1 MLRSRVRVLTGKKS
15 VRSIG
20 SKAEFTLA
28 AYEGDWLSMKYLSMK
43 AAAYICLV
51 ASGMSVTAI
60 SVAQP
65 APAPST
71 SATAAPATATP
82 VSQSPRASQPAYRI
96 NPGDE
101 IEVYV
106 WGEDRLQRASRI
118 LPDGSFS
125 FPLIGKIE
133 AAGKL
138 PSELEAIISTGL
150 KDQYR
155 GPVPQVTVSV
165 RSPSGLQFSVIGRVR
180 TPGIFTPGRN
190 VNLLEALSFAG
201 GTDEFA
207 KVDGIVVV
215 RKSGTGIQT
224 IRAQLGSILKGNIP
238 SGDAGQKV
246 IPLIESGDTIIVP

>member
-1 MLRSRVRVLTGKKS
+1 MAGHSLP
-15 VRSIG
+15 
-20 SKAEFTLA
+20 E
-28 AYEGDWLSMKYLSMK
+28 YEGDWLSMKKFKLGAAVSLCAGPLLSCSSL
-43 AAAYICLV
+43 AFAQATV
-51 ASGMSVTAI
+51 VPSSAPQPPVT
-60 SVAQP
+60 Q
-65 APAPST
+65 
-71 SATAAPATATP
+71 TAAIQT
-82 VSQSPRASQPAYRI
+82 PRALQPAYRV

-106 WGEDRLQRASRI
+106 WGEDRLQRSSRV

-125 FPLIGKIE
+125 FPLVGKID

-138 PSELEAIISTGL
+138 PSELEAIITAGL

-165 RSPSGLQFSVIGRVR
+165 RVPSGLQFSVIGRVR

-207 KVDGIVVV
+207 KVDGIVVI

-224 IRAQLGSILKGNIP
+224 IRAQLGATLKGNIP
-238 SGDAGQKV
+238 SGEAGQKM

>member
-1 MLRSRVRVLTGKKS
+1 MPWSRVRFLTGTKS

-28 AYEGDWLSMKYLSMK
+28 AYEGDWLSMKHLSMK

-51 ASGMSVTAI
+51 ASGVSVTAS

-71 SATAAPATATP
+71 ASSTTAA
-82 VSQSPRASQPAYRI
+82 SIGQSPRASQPAYRI

-125 FPLIGKIE
+125 FPLVGKIE

-215 RKSGTGIQT
+215 RKSGSGIQT

>member
-1 MLRSRVRVLTGKKS
+1 MKKFKS
-15 VRSIG
+15 G
-20 SKAEFTLA
+20 
-28 AYEGDWLSMKYLSMK
+28 
-43 AAAYICLV
+43 AAASFCVV
-51 ASGMSVTAI
+51 ALLSCCSLAF
-60 SVAQP
+60 AQG
-65 APAPST
+65 
-71 SATAAPATATP
+71 TAAPAP
-82 VSQSPRASQPAYRI
+82 VAQSPAAQAPITQTPKALQPAYRV

-106 WGEDRLQRASRI
+106 WGEDRLQRSSRV

-125 FPLIGKIE
+125 FPLVGKID

-138 PSELEAIISTGL
+138 PSELEAIITAGL

-165 RSPSGLQFSVIGRVR
+165 RVPSGLQFSVIGRVR

-215 RKSGTGIQT
+215 RKSGNGIQT
-224 IRAQLGSILKGNIP
+224 IRAQLGATLKGNIP
-238 SGDAGQKV
+238 SGEAGQKM

>member
-1 MLRSRVRVLTGKKS
+1 MIECLKLVVRAV
-15 VRSIG
+15 
-20 SKAEFTLA
+20 TLVGLASSTLLLSSPTFAQTA
-28 AYEGDWLSMKYLSMK
+28 APVTQVP
-43 AAAYICLV
+43 V
-51 ASGMSVTAI
+51 A
-60 SVAQP
+60 VAQAPAAVP
-65 APAPST
+65 APAPL
-71 SATAAPATATP
+71 PAK
-82 VSQSPRASQPAYRI
+82 ASQPAYRI

-106 WGEDRLQRASRI
+106 WGEDRLQRSSRV

-125 FPLIGKIE
+125 FPLVGKIE
-133 AAGKL
+133 AAGRL
-138 PSELEAIISTGL
+138 PTELEAIISTGL

-165 RSPSGLQFSVIGRVR
+165 RVPSGLQFSVIGRVR
-180 TPGIFTPGRN
+180 NPGIFTPGRN

-207 KVDGIVVV
+207 KVDGIVVI
-215 RKSGTGIQT
+215 RKSGPGIQT

-238 SGDAGQKV
+238 AGEAGQRS

>member
-1 MLRSRVRVLTGKKS
+1 
-15 VRSIG
+15 
-20 SKAEFTLA
+20 
-28 AYEGDWLSMKYLSMK
+28 MKYVSMK

-51 ASGMSVTAI
+51 AGSV
-60 SVAQP
+60 SVAANAVAQT
-65 APAPST
+65 ASAPST
-71 SATAAPATATP
+71 AVP
-82 VSQSPRASQPAYRI
+82 VSQTPRASQPAYRI

-106 WGEDRLQRASRI
+106 WGEDRLQRTSRI

-125 FPLIGKIE
+125 FPLVGKIE

-224 IRAQLGSILKGNIP
+224 IRAQLGSTLKGNIP
-238 SGDAGQKV
+238 SGEAAQKV

>member
-1 MLRSRVRVLTGKKS
+1 L
-15 VRSIG
+15 
-20 SKAEFTLA
+20 KAGISLPKR
-28 AYEGDWLSMKYLSMK
+28 EGDWLSMKKVTSK
-43 AAAYICLV
+43 AAALFCLV
-51 ASGMSVTAI
+51 AIGVSVSAS
-60 SVAQP
+60 SVAQSVA
-65 APAPST
+65 APAST
-71 SATAAPATATP
+71 SAPASTPAPTP
-82 VSQSPRASQPAYRI
+82 VPVSVAPVAPLPRATHPAYRI

-106 WGEDRLQRASRI
+106 WGEDRLQRSSRV

-125 FPLIGKIE
+125 FPLVGKID
-133 AAGKL
+133 AAGRL
-138 PSELEAIISTGL
+138 PTELESIISVGL

-207 KVDGIVVV
+207 KVDGIVVI
-215 RKSGTGIQT
+215 RKSGSGIQT
-224 IRAQLGSILKGNIP
+224 IRAQLGAALKGNIP
-238 SGDAGQKV
+238 SGEAGQRL